1 MFKPLLLSYHPL
13 LSPLSPFPPPP
24 STLSPTPPLP
34 LFFPLLLSFSYVPLF
49 PFPSSSPLLLLSP
62 PPSSLVTPNGLTSI
76 PAGVETSEM
85 IQLRTK
91 VIEEEGER
99 GRKKGRFVE
108 ERDGREII

>member
-1 MFKPLLLSYHPL
+1 MSDPSH
-13 LSPLSPFPPPP
+13 SPSP
-24 STLSPTPPLP
+24 SS
-34 LFFPLLLSFSYVPLF
+34 FPLLLSFSYVSLF
-49 PFPSSSPLLLLSP
+49 PSPSSSPLLLLSS

-91 VIEEEGER
+91 VIEEEGGR

-108 ERDGREII
+108 ERDGRNHLTIVFKQTYYATVCIMVMM